1 MRILIPRAT
10 HPKAVDTCCLRVV
23 RTLQV
28 TCTHPDCS
36 LVLHFQ
42 TRAALCLAR
51 MKTGN
56 DHALTSA
63 DNDSTGCLV
72 EWDGV
77 NCWPASAV
85 GDRVTMSCPEVLRP
99 LGAPKASISRNCT
112 IRGWSKPSL
121 PYYHACQ
128 FEDNGEETEDK
139 ISLHLKQEYFA
150 TVKLLYTFGY
160 GTSLTAL
167 VTAVLI
173 FCTFRKLLCMRT
185 YIHICLFLS
194 FILRGAAVFV
204 KDAVLF
210 ADEGMDHCTT
220 STVACKMVVT
230 FFQYCVLANF
240 FWLLV
245 EGMYLQTLL
254 VFTFTL
260 ERRFFCWY
268 TAIGWGS
275 PMISVLIWVLAKSQF
290 DNNGCWDDLES
301 SFWWIIKAPILL
313 SVFVNFIIFVNV
325 IRIILQKIRTPEV
338 GVCDRS
344 QYMRLARS
352 TLLLT
357 PLLGVHYVVFVFFPE
372 HVGERLRLYF
382 ELVLG
387 SFQGFIVAL
396 LYCFLNGEVQTEI
409 KKHVGK
415 WLSTA
420 ENSPFNPITQDYTA

>member
-290 DNNGCWDDLES
+290 DNNG
-301 SFWWIIKAPILL
+301 
-313 SVFVNFIIFVNV
+313 
-325 IRIILQKIRTPEV
+325 IILQKIRTPEV